1 MQEILSRVWRAVIEF
16 DMIDADDRILVGL
29 SGGKDSLLLTYA
41 LAQIRRYSARPFT
54 LGAFTIDTR
63 FDNAFPRQE
72 LAAFCHNLDITFDFT
87 AIDIPKAIAAAKSP
101 DACATCAFFRRGA
114 LNRIAGE
121 RGYTKVAL
129 AHHHDDAVETFMMSL
144 FYSGRLKTFL
154 PKTPQERSGVT
165 IIRPLVYFR
174 EAEIIQI
181 VEQLGFT
188 PLKNPCPYNG
198 YSKRQEIKDM
208 IKEYES
214 KDPEFYRRFSA
225 AMRGGETAELWPPEP
240 DRYTLKGKYLR
251 FIGRSPMNPAVEADK

>member
-1 MQEILSRVWRAVIEF
+1 MQETLSRIWRAIIEF
-16 DMIDADDRILVGL
+16 EMIDAGDRILIGL
-29 SGGKDSLLLTYA
+29 SGGKDSLLLTYS
-41 LAQIRRYSARPFT
+41 LAQVRRHSARPFS

-63 FDNAFPRQE
+63 FDENFPRQE
-72 LAAFCHNLDITFDFT
+72 LESFCSRLDIPFDST
-87 AIDIPKAIAAAKSP
+87 AVDIPQAIAAAKSP

-114 LNRIAGE
+114 LNRIARE
-121 RGYTKVAL
+121 QGYNKVAL

-174 EAEIIQI
+174 EAEIIQT
-181 VEQLGFT
+181 VERLGLQ

-198 YSKRQEIKDM
+198 HSKRQEIKEMLRD
-208 IKEYES
+208 YEA
-214 KDPEFYRRFSA
+214 KDPEYYRRFAA

-240 DRYTLKGKYLR
+240 GRYALKGKYLN
-251 FIGRSPMNPAVEADK
+251 FVGRSSCPENPDLN

>member
-1 MQEILSRVWRAVIEF
+1 MQEILSRVWRAIIEF
-16 DMIDADDRILVGL
+16 DLIEDHDRILIGL
-29 SGGKDSLLLTYA
+29 SGGKDSLLLSYA

-63 FDNAFPRQE
+63 FDGNFPRQE
-72 LAAFCHNLDITFDFT
+72 LEAFCNQLEIPFDST
-87 AIDIPKAIAAAKSP
+87 PVNIPKAIAAAKSP
-101 DACATCAFFRRGA
+101 DACAICAYFRRGA

-121 RGYTKVAL
+121 RGYNKVAL

-174 EAEIIQI
+174 EAEIIRT
-181 VEQLGFT
+181 VENLGLQ

-198 YSKRQEIKDM
+198 HSKRQEIKDLLH
-208 IKEYES
+208 EYEA
-214 KDPEFYRRFSA
+214 KDPDYYRRFAA
-225 AMRGGETAELWPPEP
+225 AMRGGATAELWPSEP
-240 DRYTLKGKYLR
+240 DRYALKGKYLR
-251 FIGRSPMNPAVEADK
+251 FAGRRARSENSKRD